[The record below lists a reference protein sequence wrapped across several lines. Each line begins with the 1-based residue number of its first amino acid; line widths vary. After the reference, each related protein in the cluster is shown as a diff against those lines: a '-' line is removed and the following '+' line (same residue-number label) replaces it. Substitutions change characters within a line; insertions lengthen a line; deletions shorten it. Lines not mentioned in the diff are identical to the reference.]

1 MKRILIPLILISL
14 FGCDDNY
21 ISKNQKDTSDETT
34 IAINKEGQIVIEVGK
49 DGLASCIRRHGDERI
64 VSLSSCARGS
74 SNTMSFVIVF
84 EKCPSSKVPTC
95 PTCGQ
100 INLEKKN

>member
-1 MKRILIPLILISL
+1 MKRLLIPLILISL
-14 FGCDDNY
+14 LGCDDNY
-21 ISKNQKDTSDETT
+21 ISKNLKDATEAT
-34 IAINKEGQIVIEVGK
+34 IITNNHNQVVIEVEK
-49 DGLASCIRRHGDERI
+49 DGLASCISRHTNERI

-74 SNTMSFVIVF
+74 SNTQTFVIVF

-100 INLEKKN
+100 ITLEKKN